1 VKSAADR
8 EADRPLL
15 PLKAAFAG
23 GLVSIMVQSVALRES
38 LFGQHLSELSSGLVL
53 AAWLAASGLGAALQG
68 RLRGGRTSWALCMVI
83 LPIAGFFQ
91 MVLSRTSAVHPA
103 LACVPAGF
111 AAGVVF
117 LAPFAGRPAGR
128 VYSAEAIGAAAGGAL
143 FVLLSPRLLAPGML
157 LAASAASAAGLLWS
171 AHHRVGLILALLA
184 SAGLITGAEG
194 VASMWM
200 GEASFGGIGDFTLH
214 PSPYGEIA
222 LVSRS
227 GQTSIYRN
235 GLLEASWPSVESAES
250 AVTVPLLAALPER
263 VIYIGASPEEAG
275 LIAAWPGVLSV
286 ISLVPDPVLL
296 DLSGYPEGA
305 RCGDGRSM
313 AGRTGEGTADLV
325 IVSESAPLSL
335 LSNRYFTREFFA
347 AVTRRLNPGGMLA
360 VRLPGGQNRLHP
372 IEAHLAVSVR
382 RAADEVFDWTM
393 LLPSDGLML
402 LAGDGETPLLDGEVL
417 AGRMDSLGASGVF
430 VSAGTLPFDISRM
443 RMETLEQQLGSVD
456 PVVNSDLHP
465 EAFAA
470 AQELWSVRSG
480 ADAFD
485 PTVAV
490 VCILFAMVV
499 AASMLTGRP
508 AAAFALA
515 STGTAGLAVEVLAI
529 VIIQASTGLS
539 WMLVGAVT
547 GTFMCGAAGGSL
559 LQVRGLVR
567 SFRPVLLISASGSGT
582 AALAVLLYDGGL
594 IGGGVLSTAM
604 IFAVLLAGISSGA
617 AFPAAAGLL
626 PTGGSRLFRLGLM
639 DLAEHGAGAAAAM
652 AVPLLLFPLMGAAAP
667 LALTLICSLLA
678 ACFIR

>member
-1 VKSAADR
+1 VKSPADR
-8 EADRPLL
+8 EADRPPL
-15 PLKAAFAG
+15 PLRAAFAG
-23 GLVSIMVQSVALRES
+23 GLVSILVQSVALRES

-68 RLRGGRTSWALCMVI
+68 RLPGARTSWVLCMVL
-83 LPIAGFFQ
+83 LPAAGFAQ
-91 MVLSRTSAVHPA
+91 VVLSRTSLLHPA
-103 LACVPAGF
+103 LACIPAGF
-111 AAGVVF
+111 AAGVIF
-117 LAPFAGRPAGR
+117 LAPFAGRPPGR

-171 AHHRVGLILALLA
+171 AFSRTGLIMALLV
-184 SAGLITGAEG
+184 SAGLLTGADDL
-194 VASMWM
+194 ASRWM
-200 GEASFGGIGDFTLH
+200 GEASFGGIGEFTLH
-214 PSPYGEIA
+214 SSPYGEIA
-222 LVSRS
+222 RVSRS

-235 GLLEASWPSVESAES
+235 GLLDASWPAVESAES

-263 VIYIGASPEEAG
+263 VIYIGTSPEEAG

-296 DLSGYPEGA
+296 DLAGYPEGA
-305 RCGDGRSM
+305 RRGDGRSI

-347 AVTRRLNPGGMLA
+347 AVAGSLNPGGMLA

-372 IEAHLAVSVR
+372 IEARLAQSVR
-382 RAADEVFDWTM
+382 RAADEVFDWTVV
-393 LLPSDGLML
+393 LPSGGLTL
-402 LAGDGETPLLDGEVL
+402 LAGNGEAPPLDGEVL
-417 AGRMDSLGASGVF
+417 AGRMDSIGAVGTAVC
-430 VSAGTLPFDISRM
+430 AGTLPFDISQM
-443 RMETLEQQLGSVD
+443 RMESLEQQLGSVD
-456 PVVNSDLHP
+456 PGVNSDLHP

-470 AQELWSVRSG
+470 AQELWDARSG
-480 ADAFD
+480 VEGFD
-485 PTVAV
+485 PVPAAV
-490 VCILFAMVV
+490 ILLAAVVV
-499 AASMLTGRP
+499 AASMLSGRP

-515 STGTAGLAVEVLAI
+515 SAGAAGLAVEMLAI

-559 LQVRGLVR
+559 LQVKGPVR
-567 SFRPVLLISASGSGT
+567 SFRPILLVSASGSGT
-582 AALAVLLYDGGL
+582 AALAVLLYDGGV
-594 IGGGVLSTAM
+594 IGGGMLSTAM
-604 IFAVLLAGISSGA
+604 ILAVLLTGISSGA
-617 AFPAAAGLL
+617 AFPVAAGLL
-626 PTGGSRLFRLGLM
+626 GTGDGRMIRLGLL

-652 AVPLLLFPLMGAAAP
+652 AVPLLLFPVMGAAAP